1 MRPLDLTRLL
11 FARPF
16 KPFRLYV
23 LENTAFEVRHPEMAA
38 LGLSTLT
45 IQVLKSGLSLDIGA
59 QEVIVSLRHITRI
72 EFLPSAKAADG
83 NGG

>member
-23 LENTAFEVRHPEMAA
+23 LENTVFEVRHPEMAT

-45 IQVLKSGLSLDIGA
+45 IQVPQVGLPLVIGT

-72 EFLPSAKAADG
+72 EFLPSAKAIG
-83 NGG
+83 SNGG